1 MIHVNPDG
9 SSRVFTGMTA
19 REGVLRE
26 QFLAHEVPERGATLT
41 ALFDSEY
48 PALRGLAYVLLGDAH
63 VAEEVAMEAFV
74 RAFASWPTVRGLDW
88 PAGYLRRIVINLCRG
103 RMRRQRIE
111 SRVNALVT
119 VRRENAVTGW
129 DARQSDARLD
139 VWTAV
144 RSLPDRQRSCV
155 VLRYL
160 EDMSDAEVAR
170 VLGCSVGSVKTHMH
184 RARLSLSRILG
195 TQPEEKVR

>member
-1 MIHVNPDG
+1 
-9 SSRVFTGMTA
+9 MTA

-74 RAFASWPTVRGLDW
+74 RAFSLWSTVRGLDW

-111 SRVNALVT
+111 SRVNALVA
-119 VRRENAVTGW
+119 VRRENGAPGW
-129 DARQSDARLD
+129 DARQSDTRLD
-139 VWTAV
+139 VWAAV

-170 VLGCSVGSVKTHMH
+170 VLGCSVGSVKTHMY

-195 TQPEEKVR
+195 TQLEEVGR

>member
-1 MIHVNPDG
+1 
-9 SSRVFTGMTA
+9 MTA

-26 QFLAHEVPERGATLT
+26 QFLAHEVRERGATLT

-74 RAFASWPTVRGLDW
+74 RAFASWSTVRGLDW

-119 VRRENAVTGW
+119 VRKENAATDW

-139 VWTAV
+139 IWAAV

-195 TQPEEKVR
+195 TQLEENGR